1 MINRTSAPCA
11 PLGASMRK
19 RAILL
24 PLLAVLLSGCHVGRF
39 FVWNFA
45 DIRDHRKFPSRP
57 LPAAAEPFQYAVAAQ
72 EKSPRFKE
80 EQGRDI
86 PFDQWLKDHRTVAFL
101 VIQRDTIKYERYF
114 KRYDAARVHPSFS
127 MAKSV
132 VSMLIGTAIADGY
145 IRDVQQPITDF
156 IPELKENGFDK
167 VSIEHVLQMTSGID
181 FTESYVNPFGT
192 VAKFYYGRDLTKHTL
207 KLKLKRE
214 PGTKWE
220 YVSGDTQ
227 LLGLLL
233 TRALH
238 MKGDQRTLTQYLSD
252 RLWTPL
258 GMEYASS
265 WSTDRKKDGIE
276 KAFCCINAPA
286 RDFAKLGSLY
296 LKMGQWRGEQLVP
309 RDWVEAS
316 TKASEENGGVG
327 FYRYQWWLPS
337 AEGDF
342 HAEGILGQYV
352 YVDPKRELVMVR
364 LGSGYAG
371 QSWEHLF
378 RSLAASYGAP

>member
-1 MINRTSAPCA
+1 
-11 PLGASMRK
+11 MRY
-19 RAILL
+19 ALLL
-24 PLLAVLLSGCHVGRF
+24 PLALLLSGCTIGRF

-57 LPAAAEPFQYAVAAQ
+57 LAAAAEPFRYAAAPQ
-72 EKSPRFKE
+72 EKAPRYKVEDGKE
-80 EQGRDI
+80 I
-86 PFDQWLKDHRTVAFL
+86 PFDTWLKDHRTVAFL
-101 VIQRDTIKYERYF
+101 VIRRDTIVYERYF
-114 KRYDAARVHPSFS
+114 KGYDTAQVHPSFS

-145 IRDVQQPITDF
+145 IRDVQQPVTDF
-156 IPELKENGFDK
+156 IPELKAHGFDK
-167 VSIEHVLQMTSGID
+167 VTIEHVLQMTSGID

-192 VAKFYYGRDLTKHTL
+192 VAKFYYGRDLTKYTL

-233 TRALH
+233 TRALR
-238 MKGDQRTLTQYLSD
+238 MKGDERTLTRYLSD

-265 WSTDRKKDGIE
+265 WSIDRKKDGIE

-296 LKMGQWRGEQLVP
+296 LKKGQWRGEQLVP
-309 RDWVEAS
+309 RHWVETS
-316 TKASEENGGVG
+316 IKPSREQGGAG

-342 HAEGILGQYV
+342 CAEGILGQYV
-352 YVDPKRELVMVR
+352 YVDPQRELVMVR
-364 LGSGYAG
+364 LGSGNAG
-371 QSWEHLF
+371 LDWTQVF
-378 RSLAASYGAP
+378 RSMAPAY

>member
-1 MINRTSAPCA
+1 MRRSASVLFFA
-11 PLGASMRK
+11 T
-19 RAILL
+19 
-24 PLLAVLLSGCHVGRF
+24 AVLLAGCHVGRF

-45 DIRDHRKFPSRP
+45 DIRDHKKFPSRP
-57 LPAAAEPFQYAVAAQ
+57 LTASPQPFQYAVAAQ
-72 EKSPRFKE
+72 EKGPRFKE
-80 EQGRDI
+80 EKGRDI

-101 VIQRDTIKYERYF
+101 IIQRDTIKYERYF
-114 KRYDAARVHPSFS
+114 KGYDAAHVHPSFS

-132 VSMLIGTAIADGY
+132 VSMLIGTAIADGF

-167 VSIEHVLQMTSGID
+167 VTIEHVLQMTSGID

-192 VAKFYYGRDLTKHTL
+192 VAKFYYGRDLTKYTL

-214 PGTKWE
+214 PGTEWE

-227 LLGLLL
+227 LLGLLI
-233 TRALH
+233 TRALRA
-238 MKGDQRTLTQYLSD
+238 KGDQRSLTQYLSD
-252 RLWTPL
+252 RIWKPL
-258 GMEYASS
+258 GMEYSSS

-296 LKMGQWRGEQLVP
+296 LKKGAWRGAQLVP
-309 RDWVEAS
+309 LDWVETS
-316 TKASEENGGVG
+316 THAALANGGVPY
-327 FYRYQWWLPS
+327 YRYQWWLPS

-364 LGSGYAG
+364 LGSGNAG
-371 QSWEHLF
+371 LDWAQVF
-378 RSLAASYGAP
+378 RSLAPFY